1 MRLFPYLSRRLEG
14 ISARF
19 QVVAKSPLAAS
30 RGDSGDKVSGKCN
43 PETASGRTRVLFA
56 QVGGALAVAAL
67 IAGCGNNYR
76 PVVTPIT
83 SNGPAAQ
90 PTSYAVVVSAPSA
103 TTNGIATIID
113 YSGDSVMAVA
123 PIGLGPLAFVVDEI
137 GGTGYTFNIDH
148 TITNFPIT
156 TTLQQKNE
164 STSTL
169 PALAQP
175 INLYV
180 PNIGLWIG
188 DLNGNLIDTFS
199 GSPQAFKLAIPLA
212 PASTPVY
219 IAGSPSGSG
228 QRQYAISQNTTSPT
242 GVECNLAPQAQ
253 GLGVATPIEAES
265 FTTDVPIPVGKC
277 PVFAVQSPDLRR
289 LFVLNRGDDTITVI
303 NSQSN
308 SLDQCAP
315 FLNQNGQLVKCH
327 PTLPLSTTAVTAT
340 GVTPPNGTTGMGP
353 TAGPVYAE
361 FNQATSQLVVANYDG
376 STVSIIDV
384 SLDQYGNDSSTFGT
398 TYTVPVGTNPASVTV
413 LFDGTRAYTANQ
425 GDCTP
430 NCTSSANGSVS
441 IINLASHTVEKKL
454 GVVGVPRTVVS
465 TQNSLFG
472 KVYVASP
479 NSPFLTIVATQT
491 DLINT
496 TVLVEGNV
504 VDVRATSQTGTAQT
518 VPTYNGSVN
527 FSNPQY
533 SSRIPGYGQPCNLP
547 PAMMTA
553 KYGASYTLAQ
563 CRAIP

>member
-1 MRLFPYLSRRLEG
+1 MRLFP
-14 ISARF
+14 F
-19 QVVAKSPLAAS
+19 M
-30 RGDSGDKVSGKCN
+30 
-43 PETASGRTRVLFA
+43 SGRARVLWA
-56 QVGGALAVAAL
+56 EVGGALAVAAL

-103 TTNGIATIID
+103 VSNGIATIID
-113 YSGDSVMAVA
+113 YSGDSVMASA

-164 STSTL
+164 STTTL

-175 INLYV
+175 INLYA

-188 DLNGNLIDTFS
+188 DLNGNVVDTFS

-228 QRQYAISQNTTSPT
+228 QRQYAISQNIATPT
-242 GVECNLAPQAQ
+242 GVECNQAPQAQ
-253 GLGVATPIEAES
+253 GLGVATPIEASS

-289 LFVLNRGDDTITVI
+289 LYVLNRGDDTITVI
-303 NSQSN
+303 NSQTN
-308 SLDQCAP
+308 ALDNDCP
-315 FLNQNGQLVKCH
+315 PPTGCVNLNGQRYFSHRL
-327 PTLPLSTTAVTAT
+327 LPLSTTAVTAS
-340 GVTPPNGTTGMGP
+340 GITPPNGTTGMGA

-361 FNQATSQLVVANYDG
+361 YNQATSQLVVANYDG
-376 STVSIIDV
+376 GTVSIVDV

-425 GDCTP
+425 GDCTGS
-430 NCTSSANGSVS
+430 CTTSANGSVS
-441 IINLASHTVEKKL
+441 IINLVSHTIEKKL

-479 NSPFLTIVATQT
+479 NSPFLTIVGTQT
-491 DLINT
+491 DLIAT

-518 VPTYNGSVN
+518 VTTYNGSVN

-547 PAMMTA
+547 PTMMA
-553 KYGASYTLAQ
+553 ARYGANYTLAQ